1 LLSPAL
7 QDPREYLPFL
17 RALRSLP
24 PFLQRH
30 KIDDHLGRYS
40 SALTNLS
47 KAGDEHFDDALEYT
61 KKHGLFEVALRAY
74 EGDKEK
80 YEVRNSLFKEAR
92 VFAHLS
98 LFRWSCP
105 PMRST
110 SLTAR
115 ATSKQHFVRSMLFER
130 VFLETYILPRAVFT
144 LAGQPEKAMLAY
156 QRARAWQELFTVAL
170 TSGTVDEEGLK
181 ELAADVAG
189 ALRCQAG
196 GSTR

>member
-1 LLSPAL
+1 M

-47 KAGDEHFDDALEYT
+47 KAGDEHFDEALEYT

-80 YEVRNSLFKEAR
+80 FEVRTSLSEEAR

-98 LFRWSCP
+98 LFSWSCL

-110 SLTAR
+110 SSTAR
-115 ATSKQHFVRSMLFER
+115 ATSKRHFVRSMFFK
-130 VFLETYILPRAVFT
+130 VQLPRVLHLAARSVHPRWT
-144 LAGQPEKAMLAY
+144 AGEGDAGVPAGARLAGTVH
-156 QRARAWQELFTVAL
+156 ARAHLGHSRRRRPQ
-170 TSGTVDEEGLK
+170 
-181 ELAADVAG
+181 G
-189 ALRCQAG
+189 ARSRCC
-196 GSTR
+196 R